1 MATPTTPQIHPPT
14 KRRRPGPQLP
24 TDWQTRFLRY
34 YREHGG
40 LWRAAEAAGVSY
52 DTAQSWRQSD
62 PAFGQ
67 AVQDAKQSY
76 ADSLEQRM
84 IAQAEAS
91 GNPVGYIVR
100 LKALRP
106 NEYIEKHAVVN
117 FNLQAEIPGVDV
129 VSVLHTMLG
138 HLTEPTRAL
147 LAAPPTHAPVTGED
161 TDDAPSAPGSEPAP

>member
-1 MATPTTPQIHPPT
+1 MTTPRTDVIDPPR
-14 KRRRPGPQLP
+14 KRRRPGPGIP
-24 TDWQTRFLRY
+24 DDWQARFLRY

-52 DTAQSWRQSD
+52 ETVGRYRQHD
-62 PAFGQ
+62 RAFETQ
-67 AVQDAKQSY
+67 VQDAKQYY

-84 IAQAEAS
+84 IAQAEES